1 MGKFL
6 VAVSDARHT
15 SYEIEREIL
24 QRVDADLKICS
35 CETAGDIAAQ
45 CADADAILL
54 DMAPMNAEAISSLKK
69 CKIINRYGVGY
80 DNVDLDAARRAGI
93 IVTNVPDYCAEDVSD
108 HALALMMACLRDIAY
123 RDRMIRTGAW
133 NLQRTSFRLRGKV
146 LGLLGFGRI
155 ARTLARKCM
164 GFGFSKIMAFD
175 PYVSDETCAGAGV
188 QKAELEDVLR
198 EADILSLHMPASPET
213 AGVINRRTLSLMK
226 PSAILVNTSRGLLV
240 DDSALI
246 EALRTR
252 RILCAGLDTHSRE
265 PLPPDSPY
273 CGLDNVVLTDHT
285 AYNTAEGVQE
295 LKAKSAQNIADV
307 LSGRTPQYIVR

>member
-1 MGKFL
+1 M
-6 VAVSDARHT
+6 AVSDARHT
-15 SYEIEREIL
+15 SYEIEQEIL
-24 QRVDADLKICS
+24 QRVDADLKICN

-69 CKIINRYGVGY
+69 CKIINRYGVGH
-80 DNVDLDAARRAGI
+80 DNVDLAAARQAGI

-133 NLQRTSFRLRGKV
+133 NLQRVSFRLQGKV

-164 GFGFSKIMAFD
+164 GFGFSKIMSFD
-175 PYVSDETCAGAGV
+175 PYVSAEACAGAGV

-213 AGVINRRTLSLMK
+213 AGVINRQTLSLMK
-226 PSAILVNTSRGLLV
+226 SSAILVNTSRGLLV

-252 RILCAGLDTHSRE
+252 RILCAGLDTHNRE
-265 PLPPDSPY
+265 PLSPDSPY
-273 CGLDNVVLTDHT
+273 CGLDNAVLTDHT

-295 LKAKSAQNIADV
+295 LKAKSAQNIVDA
-307 LSGRTPQYIVR
+307 LSGRTPRYIV